1 MRSPLAKTY
10 VLGCGRRRQNA
21 ELGHHAKSIHN
32 DASVLNAAI
41 LQAINDNS
49 PDAHRPSC
57 CGNAEKFTVVGAGP
71 FKATGYFI
79 VFRNLLLNG
88 KDNIR
93 KTGTYGAKDIFQTI
107 KSRTLARQRNLLNH
121 VFPDIVRC
129 RFDVSICDNFIH
141 KGADDRG
148 IILCHSLPL
157 PILNLNS
164 RLYPCS
170 IERTMAAALYLTF
183 TPAVESHGIE
193 KSP

>member
-1 MRSPLAKTY
+1 
-10 VLGCGRRRQNA
+10 
-21 ELGHHAKSIHN
+21 
-32 DASVLNAAI
+32 
-41 LQAINDNS
+41 
-49 PDAHRPSC
+49 
-57 CGNAEKFTVVGAGP
+57 
-71 FKATGYFI
+71 
-79 VFRNLLLNG
+79 
-88 KDNIR
+88 
-93 KTGTYGAKDIFQTI
+93 
-107 KSRTLARQRNLLNH
+107 
-121 VFPDIVRC
+121 VRC